1 MIEGKERY
9 LFVADDPRDIL
20 LGCVGTA
27 NKLIEEGKEVF
38 LILSQGGEGLSLLPE
53 NAQLKVISKGRD
65 FEDAVVELVRD
76 TVAEVMFLPL
86 PFLSKD
92 HYLRLYTKLVKDF
105 PARAYLFYEHLATCN
120 ANLNVELSPKHL
132 PEGLPPEFLHKR
144 LLNSR
149 LRDLNFAYSES
160 FYLAPAMAT
169 PSELVN
175 HLLGTQFYPTLKD
188 ELKAEIEFCESLI
201 GYTDYLEK
209 ESGKMQGEIAHLKAQ
224 VSLLNEELAELKEK
238 LRGYEWAYYELEQ
251 IKSSNFYRAAQRYYR
266 FRDKLLP
273 TDSSVRKVY
282 EKIVKFAMRMI
293 HQSPKK

>member
-9 LFVADDPRDIL
+9 LFVADDPRDVL

-65 FEDAVVELVRD
+65 FGNAAIELVRD
-76 TVAEVMFLPL
+76 TVAEAIFLPL
-86 PFLSKD
+86 PLLGKD
-92 HYLRLYTKLVKDF
+92 RYLQLYTRLVKEF
-105 PARAYLFYEHLATCN
+105 PSRTYIFYEHLATCN

-132 PEGLPPEFLHKR
+132 PQDLPTEFLHKK
-144 LLNSR
+144 LLNSK
-149 LRDLNFAYSES
+149 LRSLSSAYSES
-160 FYLAPAMAT
+160 FYLAPAMEA

-188 ELKAEIEFCESLI
+188 ELKAKIEFCESLI